1 MKLQTY
7 WESVFECEGM
17 ADVCAVGHYVP
28 LAETTSIAIVP
39 GPPVVWR
46 AVLPSLRR
54 PGERF
59 QFGLKAEDKWGNPS
73 HLAEGRFRLV
83 PSISVEGLPAEI
95 AYPLGQRAVTLEDL
109 RVDRKSTRLNSSH

>member
-1 MKLQTY
+1 MNLQTFF
-7 WESVFECEGM
+7 ESGFEFKVL

-28 LAETTSIAIVP
+28 LAETTSISILPA
-39 GPPVVWR
+39 PPVVWR

-59 QFGLKAEDKWGNPS
+59 QFGLKAEDMWGNPS

-83 PSISVEGLPAEI
+83 PSISVEVIPAEI
-95 AYPLGQRAVTLEDL
+95 AYPLGRSEEQTSELPYLMRI
-109 RVDRKSTRLNSSH
+109 